1 MSKVL
6 VLVTPPE
13 SGDHIVQII
22 AEDPVIAEYIL
33 ANPGLVEPYD
43 LNMLVFYEATVV
55 LHRSGDP
62 AKPTVEI
69 RLQRISKVSIFDA
82 GSEMR

>member
-1 MSKVL
+1 MAKVL
-6 VLVTPPE
+6 VLAVPTDGLPVLQVM
-13 SGDHIVQII
+13 S
-22 AEDPVIAEYIL
+22 EDPVIADYIL

-43 LNMLVFYEATVV
+43 LNMLVYYEATTI
-55 LHRSGDP
+55 LHRSEDP
-62 AKPTVEI
+62 SKPTVEI